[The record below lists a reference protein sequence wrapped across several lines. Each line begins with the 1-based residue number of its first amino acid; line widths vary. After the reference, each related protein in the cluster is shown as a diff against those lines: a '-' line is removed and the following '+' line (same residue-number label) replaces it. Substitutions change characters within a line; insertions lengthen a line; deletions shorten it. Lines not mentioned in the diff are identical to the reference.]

1 MQVDSVYM
9 YTSIDHATHDDGG
22 VANLFES
29 EAGPDERV
37 VRPLVGHFTVG
48 SQVRDDG
55 DVAVAQVVAR
65 GLNNCNSEQVHLVRT
80 FVSQA
85 GTVSNVTWRK

>member
-29 EAGPDERV
+29 EAGTDERV
-37 VRPLVGHFTVG
+37 VCSLVCHFAVG

-65 GLNNCNSEQVHLVRT
+65 RLNNCNNMQLHLAHS

-85 GTVSNVTWRK
+85 GTVSNITWRK

>member
-9 YTSIDHATHDDGG
+9 YTSIDHATHDDDG
-22 VANLFES
+22 VANLFEC

-37 VRPLVGHFTVG
+37 VRPLVCHFAVG

-65 GLNNCNSEQVHLVRT
+65 RLNNCNNKQMKLAPGSFSLARLA
-80 FVSQA
+80 SSA
-85 GTVSNVTWRK
+85 K